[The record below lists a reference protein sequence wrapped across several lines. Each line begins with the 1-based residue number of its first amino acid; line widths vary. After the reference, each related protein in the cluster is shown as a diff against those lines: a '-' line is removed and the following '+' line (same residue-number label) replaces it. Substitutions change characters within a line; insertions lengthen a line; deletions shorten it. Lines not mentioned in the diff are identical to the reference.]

1 MLRRVLRK
9 VYRKLR
15 PSQKS
20 KPSMDSFSHSPPPR
34 KPKNEESH
42 EAEIQEVTEEEVVEE
57 IDVEVEASTVVAW
70 QEEGK
75 NPILVDIRQPY
86 ELRTGYIQGSVLI
99 PMNQL
104 ASEVEIFPKDV
115 PIVLYCAAGA
125 RSFGMAHFMREKG
138 FDQAWS
144 MIGGVGEWSKHCIH
158 PQQAKYELFQ
168 DVQHKEE
175 RMIVWGA
182 EYRKDVVYYRLQ
194 RPGTLHLE
202 KDVEESEITP

>member
-1 MLRRVLRK
+1 MLRRILKK
-9 VYRKLR
+9 VYKKLN
-15 PSQKS
+15 PTQKAS
-20 KPSMDSFSHSPPPR
+20 SSPPPPSYSPPPS
-34 KPKNEESH
+34 KPKIEEPVAEES
-42 EAEIQEVTEEEVVEE
+42 EEE
-57 IDVEVEASTVVAW
+57 IDVEVEASAVVSW

-86 ELRTGYIQGSVLI
+86 ELGSGYIPDSILI

-104 ASEVEIFPKDV
+104 ATQVELFPKDV

-144 MIGGVGEWSKHCIH
+144 MIGGVGEWSTHCIH
-158 PQQAKYELFQ
+158 PAQAKYALFQ

-175 RMIVWGA
+175 IMIVWGA
-182 EYRKDVVYYRLQ
+182 ECRDDTVFYRLQ

-202 KDVEESEITP
+202 KDVEESEITT